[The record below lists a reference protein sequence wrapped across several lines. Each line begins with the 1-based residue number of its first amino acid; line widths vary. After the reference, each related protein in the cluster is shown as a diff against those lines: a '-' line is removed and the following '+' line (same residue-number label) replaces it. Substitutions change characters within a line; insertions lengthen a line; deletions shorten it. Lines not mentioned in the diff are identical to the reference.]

1 MNLPEELRYAASH
14 EWVRI
19 EGGVAVIGITDF
31 AQDQLSDVTYVELPE
46 VDAQYS
52 AGEEVAVVESVKA
65 ASDIYA
71 PLTGVVIEVN
81 ESLEDQP
88 ELVNQDPYG
97 SGWLFKMEPENLAE
111 MEKMMTAEQY
121 NEIAPGS

>member
-46 VDAQYS
+46 MDSQYS

-71 PLTGVVIEVN
+71 PLAGVVIEVN

-121 NEIAPGS
+121 KEIAPGS

>member
-121 NEIAPGS
+121 KEIAPGS